1 MIHQDLKKN
10 PVKNEKPT
18 RKMKNPLN
26 NFLEFG
32 TRKKSIH

>member
-1 MIHQDLKKN
+1 M
-10 PVKNEKPT
+10 KNEKPT

-32 TRKKSIH
+32 ARKESMH

>member
-1 MIHQDLKKN
+1 MIHQDFKNN
-10 PVKNEKPT
+10 PVKNEKST

-32 TRKKSIH
+32 ARKESMH